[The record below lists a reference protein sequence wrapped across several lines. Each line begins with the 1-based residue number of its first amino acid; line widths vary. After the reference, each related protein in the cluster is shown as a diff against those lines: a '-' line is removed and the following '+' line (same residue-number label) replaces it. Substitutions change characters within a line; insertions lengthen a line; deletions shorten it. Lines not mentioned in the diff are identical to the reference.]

1 LVINPYYRKT
11 DINQPEFLLPASNT
25 AIFGARGWQ
34 NMPTIAVGDENKA
47 NTLALHYLNTGA
59 DGILFIIEKDEIN
72 YGVLLAEISL
82 EHCAISLL
90 IESGYEKEASRFLAS
105 TSNQKLTGCI
115 FYRQSKNITQLFQK
129 CCAHFCN
136 NRNLYNTKYKPG

>member
-1 LVINPYYRKT
+1 
-11 DINQPEFLLPASNT
+11 
-25 AIFGARGWQ
+25 
-34 NMPTIAVGDENKA
+34 MPTIAVGDEKKA

-59 DGILFIIEKDEIN
+59 DGILFIIEKNEIN
-72 YGVLLAEISL
+72 YEILLTEISL

-115 FYRQSKNITQLFQK
+115 FYRQSKNITQLLKSAAPTFATTGI
-129 CCAHFCN
+129 CI
-136 NRNLYNTKYKPG
+136 TPKYKPD